1 MGNGQVDCVSSVIQA
16 DAPDSGIVLS
26 TNWRIAVFY
35 SKLLAVMMMK
45 MMMSTTMTMM
55 GRPAASGH

>member
-1 MGNGQVDCVSSVIQA
+1 MSSVIQA
-16 DAPDSGIVLS
+16 DASDWRIALS
-26 TNWRIAVFY
+26 DLGIAVFY
-35 SKLLAVMMMK
+35 SQLLAGMMK